1 MLKKVEIEAKNPV
14 EAMKKATELLKI
26 AENKIQ
32 LDVVKEKKGLLGFGS
47 STTFTATPKIEIT
60 TEGKAHLDDIIG
72 ALGIDE
78 KMGIRKISQHEIF
91 YRVQATENA
100 LLIGKDGKTLLALQ
114 TLLRNHLSTFVD
126 EPLLITLDIG
136 NYHENRKRQLEIL
149 ATKTAK
155 D

>member
-60 TEGKAHLDDIIG
+60 TEGK
-72 ALGIDE
+72 
-78 KMGIRKISQHEIF
+78 
-91 YRVQATENA
+91 
-100 LLIGKDGKTLLALQ
+100 
-114 TLLRNHLSTFVD
+114 LS
-126 EPLLITLDIG
+126 
-136 NYHENRKRQLEIL
+136 R
-149 ATKTAK
+149 
-155 D
+155 